1 MGKKKKGKGYG
12 SIVLTV
18 VLISIIAFA
27 GVGFAEQEWLPGY
40 GDKNGRL
47 GKKNQSW
54 RIVWVNTVAMEGA
67 TTNAFEVYLRP
78 VDPTADNTLLLPDIS
93 GILITNSGGEEMFN
107 VALISP
113 IINTPTINHGT
124 DAQAYIANVSG
135 VMVPVSLSF
144 TGDLNGAMANSGIWN
159 GQIVANAVG
168 NTEIDNT
175 GNYTV
180 NNISISSLTT
190 GSVSFVNSAGML
202 VEDNP
207 NFTWDNTNNELIV
220 SNRANEAEMFIS
232 EVTIALDAGGAWAN
246 ITSMTI
252 GLVSANGMIQN
263 GTDGSITVPSAG
275 RYKSVLGA
283 SIEDNDGPSEEY
295 HMSMAVNGVEVSKC
309 EQHRSISNQASLGAI
324 TVPCMFDLSA
334 NDVVTALANSIGG
347 DDLTFEHLHW
357 LLFK

>member
-252 GLVSANGMIQN
+252 GLVSANGI
-263 GTDGSITVPSAG
+263 I
-275 RYKSVLGA
+275 
-283 SIEDNDGPSEEY
+283 
-295 HMSMAVNGVEVSKC
+295 
-309 EQHRSISNQASLGAI
+309 
-324 TVPCMFDLSA
+324 
-334 NDVVTALANSIGG
+334 
-347 DDLTFEHLHW
+347 
-357 LLFK
+357 